1 MPIFQPASSVLHVLH
16 ILETG
21 KVAASRILSCCVRNA
36 QKAQDARDALVSAAG
51 NRHALLD
58 AAGIIAWF
66 ATITTV
72 VDFSGHYNSK
82 VIVILDRIASIL
94 RAGRKLRG
102 FFKDPF
108 ETMGLCKE

>member
-1 MPIFQPASSVLHVLH
+1 MPLHTEIAALAAV
-16 ILETG
+16 
-21 KVAASRILSCCVRNA
+21 VAANPENA